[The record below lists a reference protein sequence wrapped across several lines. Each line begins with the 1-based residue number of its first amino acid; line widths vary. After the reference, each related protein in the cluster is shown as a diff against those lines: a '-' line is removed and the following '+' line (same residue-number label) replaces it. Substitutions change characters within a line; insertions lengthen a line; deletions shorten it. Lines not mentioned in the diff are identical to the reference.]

1 MNTLAVA
8 HPPRPASPL
17 RRALSAEALK
27 LRGTL
32 ALWMCLIAPAV
43 VVVLYVLQISVSRI
57 PAGFGADPARAWQG
71 FSQSVLGLWAFLML
85 PLFVTLE
92 SALLAGLE
100 HGDRQWKHLLAL
112 PLPRDAH
119 YLAKLAAL
127 AALVAAAFLALLA
140 LVPLGAMALMLLKP
154 AFGLAG
160 GPPWAYL
167 LKGLGACYLATLLIV
182 ALHTWIAVRW
192 ASFTVAVSV
201 GMSAT
206 VMGFLIG
213 QSERFGHWYP
223 WSMPM
228 QVLAGKG
235 QWIEFV
241 MVGGVLGGLAV
252 ALLGLLDFRRRE
264 FA

>member
-1 MNTLAVA
+1 MN
-8 HPPRPASPL
+8 PL
-17 RRALSAEALK
+17 WRALSAESVK

-32 ALWMCLIAPAV
+32 ALWMCLVAPAV
-43 VVVLYVLQISVSRI
+43 VVVLYVLQISVSRL
-57 PAGFGADPARAWQG
+57 PKGHAVDPAQAWAM
-71 FSQSVLGLWAFLML
+71 FTQSIFALWAFLML
-85 PLFVTLE
+85 PLFITLE

-112 PLPRDAH
+112 PLPREVH

-127 AALVAAAFLALLA
+127 AVLVAAAFAALLA
-140 LVPLGAMALMLLKP
+140 LMPVGAMVLGLLKP
-154 AFGLAG
+154 EFGIGGAPPLAS
-160 GPPWAYL
+160 L
-167 LKGLGACYLATLLIV
+167 LRTAAACYAAALLMV
-182 ALHTWIAVRW
+182 ALHTWLAIRW
-192 ASFTVAVSV
+192 QSFTVAVSV

-223 WSMPM
+223 WSMPL

-235 QWIEFV
+235 QWTGFV
-241 MVGGVLGGLAV
+241 VLAGLAGGLLV
-252 ALLGLLDFRRRE
+252 GLAGLADFRRRE

>member
-1 MNTLAVA
+1 MNA
-8 HPPRPASPL
+8 L
-17 RRALSAEALK
+17 RRALSAEAVK
-27 LRGTL
+27 LHGTL

-57 PAGFGADPARAWQG
+57 PAGHTPDPDRAWVG
-71 FSQSVLGLWAFLML
+71 FSQSILALWAFLML
-85 PLFVTLE
+85 PLFITLE

-112 PLPRDAH
+112 PLPRDVH

-127 AALVAAAFLALLA
+127 SVLVAAAFAALLA
-140 LVPLGAMALMLLKP
+140 LMPVGAAVLGLLKP
-154 AFGLAG
+154 EFGIA
-160 GPPWAYL
+160 GPPPLASL
-167 LKGLGACYLATLLIV
+167 LRTTAACYSAALLMI
-182 ALHTWIAVRW
+182 ALHTWIAIRW
-192 ASFTVAVSV
+192 RSFTVAVSI

-223 WSMPM
+223 WSMPL

-235 QWIEFV
+235 QWTSFV
-241 MVGGVLGGLAV
+241 VIAGLAGGLLGGLA
-252 ALLGLLDFRRRE
+252 GLADFRRRE